1 MLWQFY
7 PWFNSYY
14 PLFMCIVQCNVD
26 NEPRI
31 KSNCNI
37 EGRARFPQFVN
48 AGLCSVPQA
57 TNFCLWATR
66 KTHFCIMLKG
76 WAPQNSQL
84 GPLGTTS

>member
-1 MLWQFY
+1 MAISSLVQFLLSFVY
-7 PWFNSYY
+7 VYRDVN
-14 PLFMCIVQCNVD
+14 

-31 KSNCNI
+31 KLNHNI
-37 EGRARFPQFVN
+37 EGPVQFPQFVN

-57 TNFCLWATR
+57 TNFCLWVTR
-66 KTHFCIMLKG
+66 KTHFCIMFKG

>member
-1 MLWQFY
+1 MAILSLVQFLLSFVY
-7 PWFNSYY
+7 VYS
-14 PLFMCIVQCNVD
+14 NVS

-31 KSNCNI
+31 KLNHNI
-37 EGRARFPQFVN
+37 EELAQFPQFLN

-76 WAPQNSQL
+76 WAPHNSQL
-84 GPLGTTS
+84 GPLGTNS